1 MAEKI
6 AQFTADP
13 VTPQAKNSQGF
24 PWAEWGNGDIWMV
37 KQNEDYTSQRG
48 MLAALTKRA
57 IKDNKTVRFVRHEGA
72 IEFCFEPK

>member
-24 PWAEWGNGDIWMV
+24 PWDQWADGSIWV
-37 KQNEDYTSQRG
+37 VRQGEDYTSQRG
-48 MLAALTKRA
+48 MLAALTK
-57 IKDNKTVRFVRHEGA
+57 KGLKTGKTVRFVRHEGA
-72 IEFCFEPK
+72 IEFSFE